1 MKITKIEISNFKSF
15 DNQSIHLNDFNLL
28 VGANA
33 SGKSNLVQAFQFL
46 RDIVNHGLENAIS
59 LQGGVEYLRNIKI
72 APSQPLSFRIIMQ
85 GEFKGFWPGGHQES
99 HRFKIHEIDYEFS
112 LKFYTRKIGYTIDQ
126 DKITVNCSM
135 EYGKEL
141 EISGVKLEPRPGP
154 EKFSIKFSNLDG
166 TLRIVSNNP
175 DMKKASPILDG
186 MPIFRETPS
195 YNEKPLLIESPVV
208 GVFLQSALD
217 GFRNIGIYDF
227 DPKLSKKPVPITGL
241 SELATDGSNLTI
253 VLNNIMRL
261 KEDRRRFLNLFR
273 DLLPFIHDINM
284 ERAIDKSIF
293 FRLYEKYAEKKG
305 LPAFLISDGTVNII
319 ALIIALYFQQKQVVI
334 IEEPERNVH
343 PYLISRVMDMFREAS
358 RSKQILATTHNPE
371 MVKHADLKNIL
382 LITRDD
388 EGFSRIT
395 KPADSDEIKIFLE
408 NEIGVDDLFVQ
419 NLLGV

>member
-15 DNQSIHLNDFNLL
+15 DNLSIHLNDFNLL

-72 APSQPLSFRIIMQ
+72 AQSQPFSFRVVMQ
-85 GEFKGFWPGGHQES
+85 GESEGFWPGRHRES
-99 HRFKIHEIDYEFS
+99 RSFKIYKIDYKFS
-112 LKFYTRKIGYTIDQ
+112 LKFYENESGYAVDQ
-126 DKITVNCSM
+126 DKMTVSCST
-135 EYGKEL
+135 EDGARL
-141 EISGVKLEPRPGP
+141 EIPGVPPEPIHGSK
-154 EKFSIKFSNLDG
+154 KFSIKFSNLDG
-166 TLRIVSNNP
+166 TLKIVSNNP
-175 DMKKASPILDG
+175 DMDMEPPLLDDA
-186 MPIFRETPS
+186 PIFRNTP
-195 YNEKPLLIESPVV
+195 YDEKALLIESPIA
-208 GVFLQSALD
+208 GLYLQSALD

-227 DPKLSKKPVPITGL
+227 DPKLSKSPVPITGL

-253 VLNNIMRL
+253 VLNNIMRI

-284 ERAIDKSIF
+284 ERAVDKSIF
-293 FRLYEKYAEKKG
+293 FRLYEKYAAKEG

-319 ALIIALYFQQKQVVI
+319 ALITALYFQQKQAVI

-343 PYLISRVMDMFREAS
+343 PYLISRVMDMFREV
-358 RSKQILATTHNPE
+358 SKNRQILTTTHNPE
-371 MVKHADLKNIL
+371 MVKHADLENIL

-395 KPADSDEIKIFLE
+395 KPADSDEIKIFLK
-408 NEIGVDDLFVQ
+408 NDIGIDDLFVH
-419 NLLGV
+419 NLLEV

>member
-72 APSQPLSFRIIMQ
+72 AQSQPLSFRVVMQ
-85 GEFKGFWPGGHQES
+85 GESKIFWPGRHRES
-99 HRFKIHEIDYEFS
+99 RSFKIHEIDYGFS
-112 LKFYTRKIGYTIDQ
+112 LKFHTRKFEYTIDQ
-126 DKITVNCSM
+126 DKMTVRCSI
-135 EYGKEL
+135 EYEKKL
-141 EISGVKLEPRPGP
+141 EIPGVKSEPMSGSR
-154 EKFSIKFSNLDG
+154 KFSIKFSNLDG
-166 TLRIVSNNP
+166 TLKIASNNP
-175 DMKKASPILDG
+175 DMDIEPPLLDG
-186 MPIFRETPS
+186 TPIFRNIPYDE
-195 YNEKPLLIESPVV
+195 NALLIESRFA
-208 GVFLQSALD
+208 GVYLQLALD
-217 GFRNIGIYDF
+217 GFRNTGIYDF
-227 DPKLSKKPVPITGL
+227 DPKLLKRPIPITGP
-241 SELATDGSNLTI
+241 SELEMDGSNLTI
-253 VLNNIMRL
+253 VLNNIMRS
-261 KEDRRRFLNLFR
+261 KEDRRIFLNLFR
-273 DLLPFIHDINM
+273 DLLPFIQDINI
-284 ERAIDKSIF
+284 ERAVDKSIF
-293 FRLYEKYAEKKG
+293 FRLQEKYAEEDG

-371 MVKHADLKNIL
+371 MVKQADLENIL

-408 NEIGVDDLFVQ
+408 NEMGIDDLFVQ